1 MKFQFGVNQCGS
13 RSAVSDEASRS
24 GSTLLF
30 YQINTFLASDDF
42 VVLPITFANH
52 LDPDQA
58 LPFVWPVLD
67 PNWWYS
73 RKLFLMFSHYA
84 F

>member
-1 MKFQFGVNQCGS
+1 MSISANPDQLFLMKPADQDLHCYFF
-13 RSAVSDEASRS
+13 RK
-24 GSTLLF
+24 TLSL
-30 YQINTFLASDDF
+30 LATIF

-67 PNWWYS
+67 QTGGIPESY
-73 RKLFLMFSHYA
+73 F
-84 F
+84 

>member
-1 MKFQFGVNQCGS
+1 MKFQMGVNQCRS
-13 RSAVSDEASRS
+13 RSAVSDEASGS

-30 YQINTFLASDDF
+30 LQINTFLASDDF
-42 VVLPITFANH
+42 YRIAFANH

-67 PNWWYS
+67 PSWWYS

>member
-1 MKFQFGVNQCGS
+1 MKFQMGFNQCRS
-13 RSAVSDEASRS
+13 SSAVSDEASGS

-30 YQINTFLASDDF
+30 FQITLSLLATIF

-67 PNWWYS
+67 PAGGIPESY
-73 RKLFLMFSHYA
+73 F
-84 F
+84 